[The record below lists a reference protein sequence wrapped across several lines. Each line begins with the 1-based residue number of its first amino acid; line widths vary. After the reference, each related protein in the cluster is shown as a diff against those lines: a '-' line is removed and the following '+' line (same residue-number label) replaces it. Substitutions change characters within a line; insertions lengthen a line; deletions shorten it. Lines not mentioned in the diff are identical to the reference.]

1 MPSTLKAIHEFHKDY
16 GIFKWNDLVNIVK
29 ELSEKGFRPPN
40 RLKGA
45 LKKEKY
51 LFDIEPKS
59 LFNQIKNNPEKTLLI
74 TNIRKHLKKY
84 KMIFQNFTAEKSLV
98 TLYQKLKNP
107 LIKGFYLLKI
117 LKKLKLIKIKRYV
130 KKPKMNT
137 IFVDQ
142 IFRLQEQFALFKLY

>member
-40 RLKGA
+40 RLKSA
-45 LKKEKY
+45 LKKKIP
-51 LFDIEPKS
+51 FDIEPKS
-59 LFNQIKNNPEKTLLI
+59 LFNQIKNNPEKNFINHKYTKTLEKI
-74 TNIRKHLKKY
+74 QNDISEFYSGKIASDIVSKVKKSTN
-84 KMIFQNFTAEKSLV
+84 
-98 TLYQKLKNP
+98 
-107 LIKGFYLLKI
+107 KGFLSLEKI